1 MDIVEKKKA
10 LRKEIK
16 ARKKSI
22 SEESKARQ
30 AQNVFEALESL
41 EEFRQ
46 ASTILGY
53 WALPDELPTA
63 EFMNKWYSHK
73 RLLLPVVIGDD
84 LELFAFTGA
93 ACLVPQPP
101 FGILEPRGTELVA
114 PESVE
119 LVIVPGVAFDTEGHR
134 IGRGRGYYDRL
145 FTKMPHAIRIGVCL
159 GEQMVNDVPC
169 EAHDLRM
176 NYVLHGNI

>member
-16 ARKKSI
+16 ARKKLI

-30 AQNVFEALESL
+30 AQDVFEALESL
-41 EEFRQ
+41 VEFQQ
-46 ASTILGY
+46 ARTILGY

-63 EFMNKWYSHK
+63 EFMNKWSTHK
-73 RLLLPVVIGDD
+73 RLLLPVVVGDD
-84 LELFAFTGA
+84 LELFAYTGA
-93 ACLVPQPP
+93 ACLEPQPP

-159 GEQMVNDVPC
+159 GEQMVNAVPC
-169 EAHDLRM
+169 EAHDLCM
-176 NYVLHGNI
+176 NYVLHGNV